1 MLFHSDD
8 GPQRVRRGEDD
19 EASRRRRST
28 LLLLLG
34 TPPVSA
40 VMQCVPDAGED
51 PFADVKELI
60 ADVLNKLQSEAS
72 SEANA
77 GEDPFSKVK
86 ELITDLINKLQSGA
100 TSEAN
105 HKSYRD
111 DEFAKDSE
119 KTTDLETQV
128 ATHSSKLEAAVST
141 SGVSDGEVPELQ
153 GDLGTLFAHELKTD
167 ATSADERKIFCHDQG
182 GSRARRQSHH
192 REHSDQPSSSREHRR
207 LGW

>member
-8 GPQRVRRGEDD
+8 GPQRVLRGEDD

-28 LLLLLG
+28 LLLFLG

-60 ADVLNKLQSEAS
+60 ADMLNKLQSEAS

-77 GEDPFSKVK
+77 SEDPFSKVR
-86 ELITDLINKLQSGA
+86 ELITDLINKLQSEA
-100 TSEAN
+100 SSDAN

-141 SGVSDGEVPELQ
+141 SGVSDG
-153 GDLGTLFAHELKTD
+153 
-167 ATSADERKIFCHDQG
+167 
-182 GSRARRQSHH
+182 
-192 REHSDQPSSSREHRR
+192 
-207 LGW
+207 